1 MVDLFKPIFPCVGWG
16 GVIGGPGTG
25 KGTQCTRLKDEFGF
39 KHISLGD
46 ILRNEVKQGST
57 IGKQCENLMKDGKLV
72 PLPLTMQLMK
82 KALQTSGHHSGY
94 LIDGFPRA
102 VEQAK
107 AFQQQV
113 RILTFWHFCTQI
125 MYTYVCEPQIYIAW
139 SLHVN
144 PCTVMSLHCL
154 VRQNLR

>member
-1 MVDLFKPIFPCVGWG
+1 MLNFRTSVSYIMLHHASCAIWIIYHSGKKNKAWLVYLNRYFHVFGWG

-46 ILRNEVKQGST
+46 ILRNEVKQGSN

-82 KALQTSGHHSGY
+82 KAIQTSGHHSGY

-113 RILTFWHFCTQI
+113 IILTFIIF
-125 MYTYVCEPQIYIAW
+125 
-139 SLHVN
+139 
-144 PCTVMSLHCL
+144 
-154 VRQNLR
+154 